1 MTGSATVPSG
11 GVPPTT
17 GRVTIVR
24 LACHVHYRGVE
35 VLREDPVVGSG
46 GKASRQG
53 YDVANLDIQ
62 LVGEL
67 VDGLLE
73 LGHAYLQCC
82 VRARRA

>member
-1 MTGSATVPSG
+1 MTRSATVPGG

-46 GKASRQG
+46 KAGRQG
-53 YDVANLDIQ
+53 YDVASLDIQ

-73 LGHAYLQCC
+73 LGHACLQCC